1 MTRLSLRGR
10 ARDVKLRESGA
21 MPSIRATPK
30 ALVVLK
36 TLKRIEIGQASG
48 THTMQ
53 ILYVRERFFL
63 CLEGGLVTFFWLRM

>member
-1 MTRLSLRGR
+1 
-10 ARDVKLRESGA
+10 

-63 CLEGGLVTFFWLRM
+63 YQIGGLVTFFWLRM